1 MASSLWTL
9 LRGKLEPLE
18 QVPAYLGRPVCRL
31 LKLELE
37 ALNFKARFAERAGVF
52 LSESMREREG
62 EGQRIGVEARRPSRD
77 SR

>member
-1 MASSLWTL
+1 VRRQS
-9 LRGKLEPLE
+9 GE
-18 QVPAYLGRPVCRL
+18 
-31 LKLELE
+31 
-37 ALNFKARFAERAGVF
+37 F